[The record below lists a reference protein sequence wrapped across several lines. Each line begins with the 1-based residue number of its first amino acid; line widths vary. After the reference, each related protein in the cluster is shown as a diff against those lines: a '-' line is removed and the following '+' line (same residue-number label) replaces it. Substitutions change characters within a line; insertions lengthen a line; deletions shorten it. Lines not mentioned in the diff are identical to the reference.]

1 MLHPRSPSPFLNS
14 PASQNNVATRSTQ
27 HAGLGAKKHARR
39 FCWTLAGCTLA
50 LLLPLLTPTLV
61 PVALAPAVAQSSG
74 GAIQLK
80 ASRVEAN
87 SNTGVVTA
95 VGNVRIDY
103 PSREI
108 FATAAQAQYYSREQR
123 IVLSGN
129 VDVMQ
134 EGNTLQA
141 ENVTYL
147 IEEGR
152 FVATPG
158 ANSQVEAVY
167 LLPDDDTSLTPAA
180 SSEPAAPPRPLSIPT
195 PPDELPADLSSLTVE
210 N

>member
-1 MLHPRSPSPFLNS
+1 MLHRRSPSSFLTFQA
-14 PASQNNVATRSTQ
+14 PKKNVAGRFID
-27 HAGLGAKKHARR
+27 LFRR
-39 FCWTLAGCTLA
+39 NLRTCRFRWTVTGCALALFLPMLMPTLA
-50 LLLPLLTPTLV
+50 
-61 PVALAPAVAQSSG
+61 PVAPAVAQSSG

-87 SNTGVVTA
+87 STTGVVTA

-123 IVLSGN
+123 IVLNGN

-141 ENVTYL
+141 ETVTYL
-147 IEEGR
+147 IAEGR
-152 FVATPG
+152 FVAMPG
-158 ANSQVEAVY
+158 ENSQVEAVY
-167 LLPDDDTSLTPAA
+167 LLPEESPSLAPAS
-180 SSEPAAPPRPLSIPT
+180 SSEPAAAPPPLSIPT
-195 PPDELPADLSSLTVE
+195 PPDELPADLSSLNVE